1 MKPTTRGTLA
11 AVVTGVAAAVG
22 ASAAPAVA
30 AATVPVP
37 LQLEGVEHS
46 LNVKA
51 PKLGGELPV
60 LMPGAPEGG
69 PKYVEGRLLPA
80 SALPQMPLGAALP
93 GLKAETPLPRIV
105 GEGFERVG
113 VDAPAADLRTLT
125 PGLNVDTPLTAPD
138 PAGLGLPSLKDPQV
152 AVLPPLLRTEPTA
165 NLGLV

>member
-30 AATVPVP
+30 AETVPVP
-37 LQLEGVEHS
+37 VPLEGVEHS
-46 LNVKA
+46 LNVKM
-51 PKLGGELPV
+51 PRLGGELP
-60 LMPGAPEGG
+60 LLAPGAPDG

-80 SALPQMPLGAALP
+80 SALPQVPLGAALP
-93 GLKAETPLPRIV
+93 GLRAETPLPRIV

-125 PGLNVDTPLTAPD
+125 PGLNVDTPLTAPNPD
-138 PAGLGLPSLKDPQV
+138 ALGLPSLKDPQA
-152 AVLPPLLRTEPTA
+152 AVLTPVLRTAPTA

>member
-11 AVVTGVAAAVG
+11 AVVTGVAAAMG

-30 AATVPVP
+30 AETVPVP
-37 LQLEGVEHS
+37 LPLEAVEHS

-51 PKLGGELPV
+51 PRARGELPL
-60 LMPGAPEGG
+60 LMPGAPQGG
-69 PKYVEGRLLPA
+69 PTYVEGRLLPA
-80 SALPQMPLGAALP
+80 SSLPQVPLGAALP
-93 GLKAETPLPRIV
+93 GLKAETPLPRLV

-113 VDAPAADLRTLT
+113 LDAPAADLRTLT

-138 PAGLGLPSLKDPQV
+138 PHALGLPSLKDPQV
-152 AVLPPLLRTEPTA
+152 AVLAPLLRTAPTA